1 MSAQRSSQQSTST
14 SSRSEQGRESTALAQ
29 RSALPSLPSLLL
41 DPFGFF
47 SDDDPFTLLRGIQRE
62 MSRAFGQG
70 LQGRR
75 AGNGNG
81 VTTTIWVPPIEVQ
94 YKDGNFVVSAELP
107 GLRDE
112 DVSVAIT
119 DDSIVIS
126 GERQEQHEE
135 TQGGM
140 RRSELR
146 YGQFYRAIPL
156 PDGADPEKAQAEF
169 KNGVLQITV
178 PVSEARSNVRQIPV
192 QTSASSQSSS
202 QSTSGQSGS
211 QPAGQSSQQKP
222 SSSESGQ
229 RAA

>member
-1 MSAQRSSQQSTST
+1 MSAQRSNQQPTST
-14 SSRSEQGRESTALAQ
+14 SSGSEQGRESTALAQ

-62 MSRAFGQG
+62 MSRAFGQRS
-70 LQGRR
+70 QGRR
-75 AGNGNG
+75 TGNGNG
-81 VTTTIWVPPIEVQ
+81 VTTAIWVPPIEVQ

-192 QTSASSQSSS
+192 QTATSSQSASGQAGS
-202 QSTSGQSGS
+202 QSSGQST
-211 QPAGQSSQQKP
+211 QQKP
-222 SSSESGQ
+222 TGSESGQ
-229 RAA
+229 KAA

>member
-1 MSAQRSSQQSTST
+1 MSAQRSNQQPTST
-14 SSRSEQGRESTALAQ
+14 SSGSEQGRESTALAQ

-62 MSRAFGQG
+62 MSRAFGQRS
-70 LQGRR
+70 QGRR
-75 AGNGNG
+75 TGNGNG
-81 VTTTIWVPPIEVQ
+81 VTAAIWVPPIEVQ
-94 YKDGNFVVSAELP
+94 YKDGNFLVSAELP

-192 QTSASSQSSS
+192 QTATSSQSASGQAGS
-202 QSTSGQSGS
+202 QSSGQST
-211 QPAGQSSQQKP
+211 QQKP
-222 SSSESGQ
+222 TGSESGQ
-229 RAA
+229 KAA

>member
-75 AGNGNG
+75 TGNGNG
-81 VTTTIWVPPIEVQ
+81 LSTTIWVPPIEVQ

-169 KNGVLQITV
+169 KNGVLQITL

-192 QTSASSQSSS
+192 QTATSSQSA
-202 QSTSGQSGS
+202 SGQAGS
-211 QPAGQSSQQKP
+211 QTAGQSTQQKP
-222 SSSESGQ
+222 TGSESGQ
-229 RAA
+229 KAA

>member
-47 SDDDPFTLLRGIQRE
+47 SEDDPFTLLRGIQRE
-62 MSRAFGQG
+62 MSRAVGQG
-70 LQGRR
+70 SQGRR
-75 AGNGNG
+75 AGNGNGNG
-81 VTTTIWVPPIEVQ
+81 VTTTIWVPPIEVE

-135 TQGGM
+135 TRGGM

-156 PDGADPEKAQAEF
+156 PDGADPERAQAEF
-169 KNGVLQITV
+169 RNGVLQIKV

-192 QTSASSQSSS
+192 QSATSSQSA
-202 QSTSGQSGS
+202 SGQADS
-211 QPAGQSSQQKP
+211 QNAGQSTQQRP
-222 SSSESGQ
+222 TGSESGQ
-229 RAA
+229 KAA

>member
-70 LQGRR
+70 VQGRR
-75 AGNGNG
+75 AGNGL
-81 VTTTIWVPPIEVQ
+81 TTTIWVPPIEVQ

-192 QTSASSQSSS
+192 QSATSSQSA
-202 QSTSGQSGS
+202 SGQAGS
-211 QPAGQSSQQKP
+211 QTAGQSTQQKP
-222 SSSESGQ
+222 TGSESGQ
-229 RAA
+229 KAA